1 MKKILVVCVALGFS
15 LLYTNSTQAQGKI
28 GVFDEQSVL
37 GLMPGI
43 EKVDTLLNQ
52 YVTDSLSVERDY
64 ELSELKRK
72 DSTFKKDSA
81 TMNPSLRSIMQ
92 KEIGQHFYKLQNW
105 QQYQQQMVQQKQDL
119 LLRPYLEKVYNA
131 LQEVVAEQKYVYVFK
146 ADAFSPYA
154 PPPLSDNLSIKVA
167 LKMGLKLPQNVLEA
181 LKAQGVSTGN
191 GAGAVAPKPAVKKP

>member
-191 GAGAVAPKPAVKKP
+191 GAGAAAPKPAVKKP

>member
-43 EKVDTLLNQ
+43 EKVDTMLNQ

-105 QQYQQQMVQQKQDL
+105 QHYQQQLVQQKQDL

-167 LKMGLKLPQNVLEA
+167 LKMGLKLPQNVLDA

>member
-43 EKVDTLLNQ
+43 EKVDTMLNQ

-191 GAGAVAPKPAVKKP
+191 GAGAAAPKPAVKKP

>member
-81 TMNPSLRSIMQ
+81 TINPSLRSIYQ
-92 KEIGQHFYKLQNW
+92 KEIAQHFYKLQNW
-105 QQYQQQMVQQKQDL
+105 QQYQQQMVQQKQDI

-167 LKMGLKLPQNVLEA
+167 VKMGLKLPQNVLDA
-181 LKAQGVSTGN
+181 LKSQGVSTGN
-191 GAGAVAPKPAVKKP
+191 GAGAPKPAVKKP

>member
-167 LKMGLKLPQNVLEA
+167 LKMGLKLPQNVLDA

>member
-43 EKVDTLLNQ
+43 EKVDTMLNQ

-81 TMNPSLRSIMQ
+81 TINPSLRSIYQ
-92 KEIGQHFYKLQNW
+92 KEIAQHFYKLQNW
-105 QQYQQQMVQQKQDL
+105 QQYQQQMVQQKQDI

-167 LKMGLKLPQNVLEA
+167 VKMGLKLPQNVLDA
-181 LKAQGVSTGN
+181 LKSQGVSTGN
-191 GAGAVAPKPAVKKP
+191 GAGAPKPAVKKP

>member
-43 EKVDTLLNQ
+43 EKVDTMLNQ

-64 ELSELKRK
+64 ELSELKRE

-105 QQYQQQMVQQKQDL
+105 QQY
-119 LLRPYLEKVYNA
+119 A
-131 LQEVVAEQKYVYVFK
+131 
-146 ADAFSPYA
+146 
-154 PPPLSDNLSIKVA
+154 
-167 LKMGLKLPQNVLEA
+167 
-181 LKAQGVSTGN
+181 
-191 GAGAVAPKPAVKKP
+191 AGK